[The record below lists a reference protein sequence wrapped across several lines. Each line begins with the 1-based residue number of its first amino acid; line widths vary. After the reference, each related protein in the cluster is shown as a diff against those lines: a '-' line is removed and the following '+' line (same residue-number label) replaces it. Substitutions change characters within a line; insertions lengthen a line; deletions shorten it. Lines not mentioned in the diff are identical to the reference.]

1 MSIPADAG
9 SSSSAPFTL
18 FNVNTPSN
26 NLFNTGWTTPRRDPA
41 ADALAQQ
48 RAAAVAA
55 AQQAALAA
63 KRAADAAAAAAAA
76 ARAKATASK
85 QAADKAQAAAAA
97 AKATQAQRALAKTL
111 RAQAT
116 ADEAEAEKKEAA
128 ADLAQKDQTLKDS
141 LLDDTNRNRAPGDPS
156 AATVAARV
164 EYDAADKYNTLVD
177 QAGGSSPAALTAA
190 QARTQTA
197 QSAAVASAKVVANA
211 KANGGKATADEIAK
225 ADKDQSDWIAAM
237 QDQMRV
243 AAAEATA
250 DGKDPNDAIDAQLAQ
265 IVAGVKANGYFDPD
279 SLKSVLTGSTTKGQ
293 PSLVAQVKAE
303 TPAQRALMLELGS
316 AMRAGQPQVADAQS
330 DYDKANAAAAA
341 AQKTAD
347 AATAAAGAHTQ
358 YGPYV
363 NAAAAT
369 SARNTALDAPTG
381 PGGQS
386 ANQLQAQAA
395 QLKQAATTA
404 KARLDALEQVYGHTD
419 AKHPDGDTL
428 GLLQAD
434 YEKRGADLVEGD
446 ARTAYLAT
454 LDDPASTPAQQ
465 QAAYTAWQHAV
476 DGQTLATQ
484 TQAAIAADAKLL
496 ESKAALAAAQKF
508 SDNPLN
514 HVQPASSPF
523 GANGISPT
531 FTSFD
536 AQVPPDYANAADR
549 EHVKLIDGRYW
560 YVNVDGSKRA
570 LDPAASALWGAHVQ
584 FDADTQAS
592 TKAAAAWQLTVADQG
607 TASAP
612 GLDIDG
618 ELLKADQY
626 SKSLADANT
635 GVTQAK
641 QNLQSAIDGCCTPA
655 FVQQCRIDL
664 GAAMQTQQ
672 LAQAQ
677 VDKVD
682 AMRTLRSTQL
692 WGADAS
698 GQPADVTSQ
707 MAAVRAASQKVDQ
720 LQASTLSPAAE
731 TALRQ
736 QALPQA
742 ITTLKTL
749 DAKLEAT
756 RPAPGAQPDAA
767 YTALLQQRDF
777 LSHKI
782 DAVQSQLTLVDA
794 QRAALAAPD
803 EYGLTQRPTA
813 GADLQSRDHNDANDS
828 ALTWGITP
836 GNDGNTVT
844 LAGLPS
850 NIKPS
855 DVKVTKV
862 GNDWFVTFDKSSGA
876 FAMRAYGAGKGGGGI
891 MYTGGSHA
899 GDIAIEKGHRYKL
912 NPDAAKLWEAT
923 NTNKAVGSSTLLTAL
938 GNAHAASAQVQADGP
953 TDGAGNPIAAAA
965 APAPVTP
972 PGGSQPISTIS
983 FNVDQTGNLAAANAN
998 VTTTQAALATAKSAL
1013 ASGGADPAH
1022 LQAQVAAAQGNADL
1036 AQSQQTAIQAV
1047 LAWQQDNYARQMFDV
1062 DTRAGRP
1069 PDACY
1074 AKPLD
1079 EVAREQRTTADA
1091 ALATLQTTKNRV
1103 SLAQANVSV
1112 KTAQDAYDQWR
1123 AAHPYL
1129 LGSATDSQ
1137 QYQDLQAATAQRDAV
1152 QRDLAGG
1159 AVTTAVDA
1167 KNALIAHNIAP
1178 GHETDPQ
1185 ALYDLFDKNPEVMA
1199 QDIINASYAQMGG
1212 MPTQMH
1218 NRTEIANAVALSMGY
1233 AQTTPFDATDPAGNL
1248 QLMQSRNLFSG
1259 LPKAQQDG
1267 IDKVVDQIVDTGG
1280 DTATVTALPVVYA
1293 TKQDGMQSVTLF
1305 KVESGGE
1312 RHYVD
1317 EYGERYSS
1325 IDDYRA
1331 NNNLPVDGVKL
1342 VMPKDGDFKLD
1353 ANGNVELYSGDARTE
1368 TGWQH
1373 FKREVPVDA
1382 IVGGL
1387 AVVGGLVLEFGSG
1400 GLLTPIAGALVVG
1413 GLAYGVGT
1421 GASDLISRSQHGL
1434 GVNPFS
1440 SREAGMDWL
1449 NIAASL
1455 LAVPEL
1461 GAAGRAGALGLRA
1474 EAAGTAV
1481 TELSAGTRAV
1491 LKTSSQAAKYTG
1503 YAAMADGGEYMAQ
1516 NWSQMSASDR
1526 SEQGGMFLLNLL
1538 STRARPIAEAIQAR
1552 GRSPTPVQDA
1562 ATAPARQP
1570 VLSTPAGGTRAVTDD
1585 FNALITEG
1593 IDGVPVAAPVT
1604 GSGTP
1609 PLRTAGGSTTVA
1621 DANPANPANTSD
1633 APAIAPG
1640 VRADPVLPSA
1650 AGDAQI
1656 AIDTTPLRTAARS
1669 FTSFDDAPVDP
1680 RAQASEP
1687 ASNDSASADATARH
1701 DAEVALYD
1709 RLSPAVAALVDK
1721 SPTLQGLI
1729 ASATRKGVNVHLGEA
1744 GRGSFT
1750 SRSADDTTVAIDP
1763 QDTPDAAALANVLA
1777 HELSHARVGTDT
1789 PLGLDSAVGH
1799 GRPAMNM
1806 ADEGEARLVQLIVRD
1821 EVLRAGGPDL
1831 MPDVTPRELEIFDQA
1846 GRTLDLGAA
1855 SRDLGAVMA
1864 GMRPSTNT
1872 DLTYAQFHGTD
1883 DGPTVLPA
1891 PEDESP
1897 ALPPS
1902 RESGGRTMR
1911 LADNGLWVPATRN
1924 TRVTTD
1930 PVNDIHA
1937 HHGGANA
1944 GAYMRN
1950 PAPGTPKLKV
1960 LFELASGKVLIQRVP
1975 QTAEPYYLVREADGK
1990 VYETSMTRQ
1999 QDDTIALARDIVFK
2013 DGVAP
2018 PIKAGTYTR
2027 AQLESAG
2034 LDFRDQWPAKGTELT
2049 FNIEPGV
2056 PVGYRGIQR
2065 DIGLIDEVHGLHP
2078 DTRRRAFVG
2087 LTGPNPAAHDNVDT
2101 LLADLNYANKADP
2114 DGSWLRIPGL
2124 GETTV
2129 VKEGVTDHLD
2139 PRPDL
2144 WHPEPLDRL
2153 ADKIGE
2159 MGGMMVVHSDSGKTR
2174 IIGVPHDHGLVVHG
2188 VSDYRNTGE
2197 LLDFFRRHP
2206 DVKFVWAHAGG
2217 LGRTV
2222 QPGPGHIDFLRNDV
2236 LSDPALSHVSIDL
2249 SWDVV
2254 SKYIGDAS
2262 MQGAWSRLV
2271 NRYPD
2276 RFIYGSDS
2284 VAADKPGVYRA
2295 TLDVYRDTGFLGLLD
2310 EKSALLRGNFDRL
2323 VETTSNNVTQWRLAN
2338 KDLLSHYPLKGEFED
2353 RPLFDPTVRMAPPSG
2368 GQATILPFPGP
2379 TPAAGATPPR
2389 AALVKGSQWP
2399 DLLAQMK
2406 SGQLSAD
2413 GDVYVYRVQGGQA
2426 HGAAGPV
2433 TLDAASRQLQGWMH
2447 LPQGSTKPHWLG
2459 QSEPGS
2465 VRGIAADGSR
2475 KLGAMGTDPWD
2486 DQIQLIV
2493 TRTAPQALR
2502 DGGAIDGVHWV
2513 GDDVSQLAVS
2523 TATAPP
2529 VAAVPSTAVPAPAVA
2544 IATTSPGANASSPA
2558 KVGTI
2563 YGGAAVGATTTAA
2576 AVYGL
2581 SFNPEWTLDPNLTG
2595 PVSFIYRGTVNSLRG
2610 RLAQRIDFHAREL
2623 NGGSPARHL
2632 DWLQR
2637 TVVDKGGLL
2646 GIKASDRA
2654 TFAGAIATLRKN
2666 GGDADALQVLDGASK
2681 KLLSPG
2687 TPMGVTNSVL
2697 QWGTL
2702 GVNNANSA
2710 MWFHQHGFD
2719 PSNPS
2724 AWSTA
2729 AFLGANL
2736 GLSAVNNASTFGVWS
2751 RLGALKDRTTMKV
2764 TQTLVMGG
2772 YAGGSLPLALND
2784 ALTSP
2789 NLVGFS
2795 KAGLDVV
2802 FGSGAAW
2809 AGARDIRT
2817 SLSRAPA
2824 RDPRS
2829 YRVAPGIILG
2839 GGVAARMALQ
2849 LLFPPAS
2856 AQPASPARPASVPTG
2871 GPGAT
2876 PTTSPFTWP
2885 TPSATTSPGTG
2896 GSPTPGNTP
2905 TPTPSPRGMRARPD
2919 QDPGQCSCIAWR
2931 TASGSTL
2938 PGTMPLVSL
2947 SFCRIWIDST

>member
-9 SSSSAPFTL
+9 SGSSAPFTL

-48 RAAAVAA
+48 RAAAIAA

-63 KRAADAAAAAAAA
+63 KRAAEAAAAAAAA

-97 AKATQAQRALAKTL
+97 AKATQAQRAQAKTL

-141 LLDDTNRNRAPGDPS
+141 LLDDTNRNRAPDDPS

-164 EYDAADKYNTLVD
+164 EYDAADKYNALVN

-190 QARTQTA
+190 QARTKTA

-211 KANGGKATADEIAK
+211 KANGGKATTDEIAK
-225 ADKDQSDWIAAM
+225 ANKDQSDWIAAM

-243 AAAEATA
+243 AAAEATV
-250 DGKDPNDAIDAQLAQ
+250 DGKDPNDAVDAQLAQ
-265 IVAGVKANGYFDPD
+265 IVASVKANGYFDPD
-279 SLKSVLTGSTTKGQ
+279 SLKSVLTQSTTKGQ

-316 AMRAGQPQVADAQS
+316 AMKAGQPQVADAQA

-347 AATAAAGAHTQ
+347 AATAAAGAHIQ

-386 ANQLQAQAA
+386 ANQLQAKAA

-419 AKHPDGDTL
+419 AKHPDDDTL

-454 LDDPASTPAQQ
+454 LADPASTPAQQ

-496 ESKAALAAAQKF
+496 ESKAALAAAQKY

-514 HVQPASSPF
+514 HVQPAAGPF
-523 GANGISPT
+523 GTNGITPT

-536 AQVPPDYANAADR
+536 AQIPPDYANAADR

-592 TKAAAAWQLTVADQG
+592 KKASAAWQLTVADQG
-607 TASAP
+607 TATAP

-626 SKSLADANT
+626 SKALADANT

-641 QNLQSAIDGCCTPA
+641 QNLQSAIDGCCTSA

-664 GAAMQTQQ
+664 GAAMQAQQ

-707 MAAVRAASQKVDQ
+707 MAAVRTASQKVDQ
-720 LQASTLSPAAE
+720 LQTATLSPADE
-731 TALRQ
+731 KALRQ

-742 ITTLKTL
+742 LTTLKTL
-749 DAKLEAT
+749 DAKIEAA

-767 YTALLQQRDF
+767 YSALLQQRDF
-777 LSHKI
+777 LSDKI

-813 GADLQSRDHNDANDS
+813 GADLHSRDHNDANDS

-836 GNDGNTVT
+836 GNDGNAVT

-855 DVKVTKV
+855 DVKVTKD

-876 FAMRAYGAGKGGGGI
+876 FAMRAYGGGKGGGGI
-891 MYTGGSHA
+891 MYTDGSHA
-899 GDIAIEKGHRYKL
+899 GDIAIEKGRRYKL

-923 NTNKAVGSSTLLTAL
+923 NTNKGVGNSAL
-938 GNAHAASAQVQADGP
+938 VVALDNAHAASAQVQADGP
-953 TDGAGNPIAAAA
+953 TDGVGKPIAVAA

-972 PGGSQPISTIS
+972 PGGSQPIATIS

-1013 ASGGADPAH
+1013 AAGGADPAQ
-1022 LQAQVAAAQGNADL
+1022 LQAQVDTAQGNADL
-1036 AQSQQTAIQAV
+1036 AKSQQDAIKAV
-1047 LAWQQDNYARQMFDV
+1047 FAWQQDNQARQFFDV

-1069 PDACY
+1069 PNACY
-1074 AKPLD
+1074 AKPLA
-1079 EVAREQRTTADA
+1079 EVAREQRTTADT
-1091 ALATLQTTKNRV
+1091 ALATLQTTTNRV
-1103 SLAQANVSV
+1103 ALGQANAAV
-1112 KTAQDAYDQWR
+1112 KTAQGAYDQWR

-1167 KNALIAHNIAP
+1167 KNALIAHSIAP

-1199 QDIINASYAQMGG
+1199 QDIINATYAQMGG

-1218 NRTEIANAVALSMGY
+1218 DRTEIANAVALSMGY
-1233 AQTTPFDATDPAGNL
+1233 AQTTPFDPTDPAGNL

-1267 IDKVVDQIVDTGG
+1267 LDKVVDQIVDTGG

-1293 TKQDGMQSVTLF
+1293 TKQDGIQSVTLF
-1305 KVESGGE
+1305 KVENGGKE
-1312 RHYVD
+1312 HYVD

-1342 VMPKDGDFKLD
+1342 VMPRDGDFKLD

-1461 GAAGRAGALGLRA
+1461 GVAGRAGALGLRSE
-1474 EAAGTAV
+1474 EAAAAMNG
-1481 TELSAGTRAV
+1481 LSAGTRTV

-1503 YAAMADGGEYMAQ
+1503 YAAMADGGEYMAE
-1516 NWSQMSASDR
+1516 NWSHMSASDR

-1562 ATAPARQP
+1562 APATARQP
-1570 VLSTPAGGTRAVTDD
+1570 VLSAPTGGARTVTDD
-1585 FNALITEG
+1585 LNAPITDG
-1593 IDGVPVAAPVT
+1593 VDGVPVAGPAT
-1604 GSGTP
+1604 RSGTP
-1609 PLRTAGGSTTVA
+1609 PLRTAGGPTDVV
-1621 DANPANPANTSD
+1621 DANPANPVNTRHG
-1633 APAIAPG
+1633 PAVAPG
-1640 VRADPVLPSA
+1640 VQADPVLHASA
-1650 AGDAQI
+1650 DDAQI
-1656 AIDTTPLRTAARS
+1656 PIDATPQRTAARS
-1669 FTSFDDAPVDP
+1669 FTSLDDAPVDL
-1680 RAQASEP
+1680 RAKAKDP
-1687 ASNDSASADATARH
+1687 AGNDTASADATAHH

-1709 RLSPAVAALVDK
+1709 RLAPAAAAAAALIDK
-1721 SPTLQGLI
+1721 SPTLKSLI
-1729 ASATRKGVNVHLGEA
+1729 VSATRKSVNLHVGEA
-1744 GRGSFT
+1744 GGGSFT
-1750 SRSADDTTVAIDP
+1750 VRRANDTTVVIDP
-1763 QDTPDAAALANVLA
+1763 EHAVDPAMLANVLA

-1789 PLGLDSAVGH
+1789 PLGLDSAGSHARGV
-1799 GRPAMNM
+1799 MNM
-1806 ADEGEARLVQLIVRD
+1806 ADEGEARLVQLLVRD

-1831 MPDVTPRELEIFDQA
+1831 MPGVSPRELEIFDQA

-1855 SRDLGAVMA
+1855 SRDLGTVMA
-1864 GMRPSTNT
+1864 GMHPSTNP
-1872 DLTYAQFHGTD
+1872 DLTYAQLHGADHDTV
-1883 DGPTVLPA
+1883 VLPA
-1891 PEDESP
+1891 P
-1897 ALPPS
+1897 
-1902 RESGGRTMR
+1902 
-1911 LADNGLWVPATRN
+1911 ADGDAV
-1924 TRVTTD
+1924 VH
-1930 PVNDIHA
+1930 DIHA

-1944 GAYMRN
+1944 GAYMRI
-1950 PAPGTPKLKV
+1950 PGLDAPRLKI
-1960 LFELASGKVLIQRVP
+1960 LFELTSGKVLIQRVP
-1975 QTAEPYYLVREADGK
+1975 QTAEPYYLVREVDGK

-1999 QDDTIALARDIVFK
+1999 QDGSIVLARDIVFK

-2018 PIKAGTYTR
+2018 PIKAGRYTR
-2027 AQLESAG
+2027 AELVRAG
-2034 LDFRDQWPAKGTELT
+2034 LDFADQWPGKGTTLT

-2056 PVGYRGIQR
+2056 PVGYRGTQR
-2065 DIGLIDEVHGLHP
+2065 DVGLIDEVHAGLDP
-2078 DTRRRAFVG
+2078 TARRRAFVG
-2087 LTGPNPAAHDNVDT
+2087 LTAPDPAAEGNVEA
-2101 LLADLNYANKADP
+2101 LLSLLNYANKADP

-2124 GETTV
+2124 GETTL
-2129 VKEGVTDHLD
+2129 VKEGVTAHLD

-2144 WHPEPLDRL
+2144 WHPQPIDRL
-2153 ADKIGE
+2153 AAKVGE

-2174 IIGVPHDHGLVVHG
+2174 VIGAPHDHGLLVHG
-2188 VSDYRNTGE
+2188 PSDYKNVKP
-2197 LLDFFRRHP
+2197 LLEFFGRHP
-2206 DVKFVWAHAGG
+2206 HTRFVWAHAGG

-2222 QPGPGHIDFLRNDV
+2222 QPGPGHIDIVRRV
-2236 LSDPALSHVSIDL
+2236 LSDRSLDHVSIDL

-2254 SKYIGDAS
+2254 SKYIGDRS
-2262 MQGAWSRLV
+2262 MQIPWSELV
-2271 NRYPD
+2271 NAHPD

-2284 VAADKPGVYRA
+2284 VAASTPKVYGA
-2295 TLDVYRDTGFLGLLD
+2295 TLEVYRDTGFLGRLH

-2323 VETTSNNVTQWRLAN
+2323 VETTSDNVTRWRLAN
-2338 KDLLSHYPLKGEFED
+2338 KDLLSHYPLEGVFED
-2353 RPLFDPTVRMAPPSG
+2353 RPLFDPTVRITPPSG
-2368 GQATILPFPGP
+2368 GETTILSFPAP
-2379 TPAAGATPPR
+2379 TPAAGANPPR
-2389 AALVKGSQWP
+2389 AAMVKGSQWP
-2399 DLLAQMK
+2399 ALLAQMK

-2413 GDVYVYRVQGGQA
+2413 GDVYVYRVQGGQTQ
-2426 HGAAGPV
+2426 GAAGPV
-2433 TLDAASRQLQGWMH
+2433 SLDAASRQLQGWMI
-2447 LPQGSTKPHWLG
+2447 LPQGSTKPRWLG

-2465 VRGIAADGSR
+2465 VRGIAAEGSR

-2486 DQIQLIV
+2486 DQFQLIV
-2493 TRTAPQALR
+2493 TRTPPQALR
-2502 DGGAIDGVHWV
+2502 DGGAIDGVHWI
-2513 GDDVSQLAVS
+2513 GADVSQLAVAPAAS
-2523 TATAPP
+2523 TPAAPVVPAAATSVQAAP
-2529 VAAVPSTAVPAPAVA
+2529 VASVAV
-2544 IATTSPGANASSPA
+2544 TSPGANAAGRA
-2558 KVGTI
+2558 KVAAI
-2563 YGGAAVGATTTAA
+2563 YGGAAASAATTATAA
-2576 AVYGL
+2576 YAFSY
-2581 SFNPEWTLDPNLTG
+2581 NPEWTLDPNLTG

-2623 NGGSPARHL
+2623 TGASPASHL

-2637 TVVDKGGLL
+2637 TVVGKGGLL

-2654 TFAGAIATLRKN
+2654 TFADAIATLRKD

-2687 TPMGVTNSVL
+2687 TPLGVTNSVL

-2719 PSNPS
+2719 PSNPT

-2736 GLSAVNNASTFGVWS
+2736 GLSAVNNASTFGIWS

-2772 YAGGSLPLALND
+2772 YASGSLPLALND

-2849 LLFPPAS
+2849 LLFPPGS
-2856 AQPASPARPASVPTG
+2856 AQPGSPAQPASVPTG
-2871 GPGAT
+2871 GPGGT

-2885 TPSATTSPGTG
+2885 TPSAPISPGPG
-2896 GSPTPGNTP
+2896 GSSTPGNAP
-2905 TPTPSPRGMRARPD
+2905 TTTPSPRVHARVP
-2919 QDPGQCSCIAWR
+2919 
-2931 TASGSTL
+2931 
-2938 PGTMPLVSL
+2938 
-2947 SFCRIWIDST
+2947 